1 MLNGLFG
8 KSKTN
13 RIYALELE
21 NAELL
26 GKIKDLESKNASL
39 QRIIDTKGYKVPDVK
54 TLYFINSN
62 KQMTKIHSSTI
73 INAMNAYGIE
83 IVSANIDEAEK
94 GWPCGD
100 AWFTIKY
107 RLPPNMKSASF
118 DYAYDYK
125 STAYDSKFEFKYFKE

>member
-13 RIYALELE
+13 RIYALESE

-26 GKIKDLESKNASL
+26 SKIKDLESKNADL
-39 QRIIDTKGYKVPDVK
+39 QRIIDTKGYKVPEVK
-54 TLYFINSN
+54 TLCFINSY
-62 KQMTKIHSSTI
+62 KWLTKIHYSSI
-73 INAMNAYGIE
+73 INAMNANGIE
-83 IVSANIDEAEK
+83 IVSAGIDETNR
-94 GWPCGD
+94 GLLIGD

-118 DYAYDYK
+118 DYKNHGDTY
-125 STAYDSKFEFKYFKE
+125 TTNFEFKYF

>member
-8 KSKTN
+8 KSKTS
-13 RIYALELE
+13 RIYKLESE

-26 GKIKDLESKNASL
+26 NKIKDLEMKNLNL
-39 QRIIDTKGYKVPDVK
+39 QQIIDSKGYKVPEVK
-54 TLYFINSN
+54 TLHFIQSD
-62 KQMTKIHSSTI
+62 KWLVKVHFSSI

-83 IVSANIDEAEK
+83 IISYNIDETDR
-94 GWPCGD
+94 GHSCGD

-118 DYAYDYK
+118 DYTHLRGTYD
-125 STAYDSKFEFKYFKE
+125 TAFEFKYK

>member
-13 RIYALELE
+13 RIYALESE

-62 KQMTKIHSSTI
+62 KRMTKIHYSTI

-83 IVSANIDEAEK
+83 IVSAGIDESDR
-94 GWPCGD
+94 GWPNGD

-107 RLPPNMKSASF
+107 RLPPNMKSANF
-118 DYAYDYK
+118 DYTYNCK
-125 STAYDSKFEFKYFKE
+125 STTYDSKFEFKYF